1 MATSKTGGW
10 QKRAEICEATVMAS
24 LEDLKLYQTHPHAC
38 SYLEGQEAVT
48 IFVDPEA
55 RVDQALYSQLSRN
68 GFRRSGEHL
77 YRPHCSQCSQCILTR
92 IPVDQFKP
100 NRSQRRNLKNNR
112 DLRVSVDDRPDIAL
126 DYPLYERYIAE
137 RHRDGDMFPPSLEQ
151 FQSFLSAEWGVT
163 RFARFYEGDA
173 LVAVAVFDLLDDGL
187 SAVYTFYDPARE
199 ARGLGKFA
207 ILWQVEYA
215 RTENLSHVYLGY
227 WIKNC
232 AKMNY
237 KIQYRP
243 LQLLIDQRW
252 LTLR

>member
-1 MATSKTGGW
+1 MG
-10 QKRAEICEATVMAS
+10 
-24 LEDLKLYQTHPHAC
+24 
-38 SYLEGQEAVT
+38 
-48 IFVDPEA
+48 
-55 RVDQALYSQLSRN
+55 
-68 GFRRSGEHL
+68 
-77 YRPHCSQCSQCILTR
+77 
-92 IPVDQFKP
+92 
-100 NRSQRRNLKNNR
+100 
-112 DLRVSVDDRPDIAL
+112 VS
-126 DYPLYERYIAE
+126 
-137 RHRDGDMFPPSLEQ
+137 
-151 FQSFLSAEWGVT
+151 
-163 RFARFYEGDA
+163 RFARFYEGDT

-187 SAVYTFYDPARE
+187 SAVYTFYDPDCE

-215 RTENLSHVYLGY
+215 RAENLRHVYLGY